1 LQSDAPLKSITCFTR
16 RSTHRPDGER
26 FAGHWHTMNRN
37 FCRILFCLAAVAAA
51 ATAHAQTYPARPI
64 RLVVSFAAGGGVDLV
79 ARMIGQKLAEAWGQ
93 QVVIDNRPGAGGN
106 LSAEIVAKSPAD
118 GYTIYLSSAS
128 IVVNASMYK
137 TLPYDPLR
145 DFAPVTLLVN
155 AHNVLVAH
163 PSLPAKNIREL
174 IALAKKAPG
183 QINYASTGSGT
194 SGHLAMEL
202 FRSMAGIEL
211 THIPYKVIGQTTA
224 DLLSGQISLWF
235 PTMPGVLQHIR
246 SGRMNA
252 LGVSGSRRAPVLPNV
267 PTIAEA
273 GVPGYDA
280 STWYPLL
287 APAGTPVAVIEKL
300 NAQLVAIL
308 ATGEVR
314 DKLQAQ
320 GIEAAGSTPLQ
331 LAAHLKSEMIKWE
344 KVVRLSGAKVD

>member
-1 LQSDAPLKSITCFTR
+1 MKNLPRYTA
-16 RSTHRPDGER
+16 
-26 FAGHWHTMNRN
+26 FA
-37 FCRILFCLAAVAAA
+37 LLASAAVPCAQ
-51 ATAHAQTYPARPI
+51 AQTYPTRPI

-79 ARMIGQKLAEAWGQ
+79 ARLIGQKLSEAWSQ

-106 LSAEIVAKSPAD
+106 VSAEMVAKSPPD
-118 GYTIYLSSAS
+118 GYTIYMSSAS
-128 IVVNASMYK
+128 VVVNASLYK
-137 TLPYDPLR
+137 SLPYDPLK

-183 QINYASTGSGT
+183 QINYASTGSGS

-211 THIPYKVIGQTTA
+211 THVPYKVIGQTTA
-224 DLLSGQISLWF
+224 DLLSGQVSLWF
-235 PTMPGVLQHIR
+235 PTMPGVLQHLKG
-246 SGRMNA
+246 GRMMA

-287 APAGTPVAVIEKL
+287 APAGTPAAIIEKM
-300 NAQLVAIL
+300 NAQLVTIL
-308 ATGEVR
+308 ATGDVR
-314 DKLQAQ
+314 EKLQAQ
-320 GIEAAGSTPLQ
+320 GIEPVGSSPAQ
-331 LAAHLKSEMIKWE
+331 LGAHLKSEMVKWE

>member
-1 LQSDAPLKSITCFTR
+1 MDSNIS
-16 RSTHRPDGER
+16 GE
-26 FAGHWHTMNRN
+26 TMNRMIS
-37 FCRILFCLAAVAAA
+37 RIAVFLIVLAA
-51 ATAHAQTYPARPI
+51 ATAAYSQTYPARPI

-79 ARMIGQKLAEAWGQ
+79 ARLIGQKLSEAWSQ

-106 LSAEIVAKSPAD
+106 LSAELVAKSPPD
-118 GYTIYLSSAS
+118 GYTLYLSSAS
-128 IVVNASMYK
+128 FVVNASLYK
-137 TLPYDPLR
+137 ALPYDPLK

-163 PSLPAKNIREL
+163 PSLPAKNIRAL

-183 QINYASTGSGT
+183 QINYASTGSGS

-211 THIPYKVIGQTTA
+211 THVPYKVIGQTTA
-224 DLLSGQISLWF
+224 DLLSGQVSLWF

-252 LGVSGSRRAPVLPNV
+252 LGVSGSRRAPALPNV
-267 PTIAEA
+267 PTIAEG
-273 GVPGYDA
+273 GVAGYDA

-287 APAGTPVAVIEKL
+287 APAGTPQAVIDKL
-300 NAQLVAIL
+300 NSQLVAIL
-308 ATGEVR
+308 ATAEVR
-314 DKLQAQ
+314 EKLQAQ
-320 GIEAAGSTPLQ
+320 GIETVGSTPTQ
-331 LAAHLKSEMIKWE
+331 LAGHLKSEMTKWE

>member
-1 LQSDAPLKSITCFTR
+1 MKSFL
-16 RSTHRPDGER
+16 HRV
-26 FAGHWHTMNRN
+26 AI
-37 FCRILFCLAAVAAA
+37 CIAAVAATSA
-51 ATAHAQTYPARPI
+51 VHAQNYPARPI

-79 ARMIGQKLAEAWGQ
+79 ARLIGQKLSEAWGQ

-106 LSAEIVAKSPAD
+106 VSAELIAKSPPD
-118 GYTIYLSSAS
+118 GYTIYLSTAS
-128 IVVNASMYK
+128 IVVNASLYK
-137 TLPYDPLR
+137 LLPYDPLK

-183 QINYASTGSGT
+183 QINYASTGSGS

-211 THIPYKVIGQTTA
+211 THVPYKVIGQTTA
-224 DLLSGQISLWF
+224 DLLSGQVSLWF
-235 PTMPGVLQHIR
+235 PTMPGVLQHIK
-246 SGRMNA
+246 SGRMTA
-252 LGVSGSRRAPVLPNV
+252 LGVSGRRRAPALPEV

-287 APAGTPVAVIEKL
+287 APAGTPAMIVDKL

-308 ATGEVR
+308 AVADVR

-320 GIEAAGSTPLQ
+320 GMETVGSTPAE
-331 LAAHLKSEMIKWE
+331 LAAHLRSEMVKWE

>member
-1 LQSDAPLKSITCFTR
+1 MMNRIFYRITCCVAAF
-16 RSTHRPDGER
+16 
-26 FAGHWHTMNRN
+26 
-37 FCRILFCLAAVAAA
+37 AAVA
-51 ATAHAQTYPARPI
+51 TVRAQTQPYPTRPI

-79 ARMIGQKLAEAWGQ
+79 ARLIGQKLSEAWSQ

-106 LSAEIVAKSPAD
+106 VSAELVAKSLPD

-128 IVVNASMYK
+128 VVVNASLYK
-137 TLPYDPLR
+137 TLPYDPLK

-155 AHNVLVAH
+155 AHNVLVSH

-174 IALAKKAPG
+174 IALAKKKPG
-183 QINYASTGSGT
+183 QINYASTGSGS

-224 DLLSGQISLWF
+224 DLLSGQVSLWF
-235 PTMPGVLQHIR
+235 PTMPGVLQHIK
-246 SGRMNA
+246 SGRMTA
-252 LGVSGSRRAPVLPNV
+252 LGVSGSRRAPALPNV

-287 APAGTPVAVIEKL
+287 APAGTPTAIVDKM

-308 ATGEVR
+308 ASADVR
-314 DKLQAQ
+314 EKLQAQ
-320 GIEAAGSTPLQ
+320 GIEPVGSTPAQ
-331 LAAHLKSEMIKWE
+331 LGAHLKSEMVKWE

>member
-1 LQSDAPLKSITCFTR
+1 VAAF
-16 RSTHRPDGER
+16 
-26 FAGHWHTMNRN
+26 
-37 FCRILFCLAAVAAA
+37 AAVA
-51 ATAHAQTYPARPI
+51 TVQAQTQPYPTRPI

-79 ARMIGQKLAEAWGQ
+79 ARLIGQKLSEAWSQ

-106 LSAEIVAKSPAD
+106 VSAELVAKSLPD

-128 IVVNASMYK
+128 VVVNASLYK
-137 TLPYDPLR
+137 TLPYDPLK

-155 AHNVLVAH
+155 AHNVLVSH

-174 IALAKKAPG
+174 IALAKKKPG
-183 QINYASTGSGT
+183 QINYASTGSGS

-224 DLLSGQISLWF
+224 DLLSGQVSLWF
-235 PTMPGVLQHIR
+235 PTMPGVLQHIKG
-246 SGRMNA
+246 GRMTA
-252 LGVSGSRRAPVLPNV
+252 LGVSGSRRAPALPNV

-287 APAGTPVAVIEKL
+287 APAGTTTAIVDKM

-308 ATGEVR
+308 ASADVR
-314 DKLQAQ
+314 EKLQAQ
-320 GIEAAGSTPLQ
+320 GIEPVGSTPAQ
-331 LAAHLKSEMIKWE
+331 LGAHLKSEMVKWE

>member
-1 LQSDAPLKSITCFTR
+1 
-16 RSTHRPDGER
+16 
-26 FAGHWHTMNRN
+26 MNRT
-37 FCRILFCLAAVAAA
+37 FCRIAAFLPAFAVSTSAN
-51 ATAHAQTYPARPI
+51 AQSYPARPI

-79 ARMIGQKLAEAWGQ
+79 ARLIGQKLSEAWNQ

-106 LSAEIVAKSPAD
+106 VSAEMVAKAPPD
-118 GYTIYLSSAS
+118 GYTIYMSSAS
-128 IVVNASMYK
+128 VVVNTSLYK
-137 TLPYDPLR
+137 SLPYDPLK

-183 QINYASTGSGT
+183 QINYASTGSGS

-211 THIPYKVIGQTTA
+211 THVPYKVIGQTTA
-224 DLLSGQISLWF
+224 DLLSGQVSLWF
-235 PTMPGVLQHIR
+235 PTMPGVLQHIKG
-246 SGRMNA
+246 GRMMA

-287 APAGTPVAVIEKL
+287 APAGTPAAIIEKM
-300 NAQLVAIL
+300 NAQLVTIL
-308 ATGEVR
+308 ATGDVR
-314 DKLQAQ
+314 EKLQAQ
-320 GIEAAGSTPLQ
+320 GIEPVGSSPAQ
-331 LAAHLKSEMIKWE
+331 LGAHLKSEMVKWE

>member
-1 LQSDAPLKSITCFTR
+1 MKNLPRYTA
-16 RSTHRPDGER
+16 
-26 FAGHWHTMNRN
+26 FA
-37 FCRILFCLAAVAAA
+37 LLASAAVPCAQ
-51 ATAHAQTYPARPI
+51 AQTYPTRPI

-79 ARMIGQKLAEAWGQ
+79 ARLIGQKLSEAWSQ

-106 LSAEIVAKSPAD
+106 VSAEMVAKSPPD
-118 GYTIYLSSAS
+118 GYTIYMSSAS
-128 IVVNASMYK
+128 VVVNASLYK
-137 TLPYDPLR
+137 SLPYDPLK

-183 QINYASTGSGT
+183 QINYASTGSGS

-211 THIPYKVIGQTTA
+211 THVPYKVIGQTTA
-224 DLLSGQISLWF
+224 DLLSGQVSLWF
-235 PTMPGVLQHIR
+235 PTMPGVLQHIKG
-246 SGRMNA
+246 GRMMA

-287 APAGTPVAVIEKL
+287 APAGTPAAIIEKM
-300 NAQLVAIL
+300 NAQLVTIL
-308 ATGEVR
+308 ATGDVR
-314 DKLQAQ
+314 EKLQAQ
-320 GIEAAGSTPLQ
+320 GIEPVGSSPAQ
-331 LAAHLKSEMIKWE
+331 LGAHLKSEMVKWE

>member
-1 LQSDAPLKSITCFTR
+1 MKKVYRVTRLFFLVLTGIFLTKMANAQS
-16 RSTHRPDGER
+16 
-26 FAGHWHTMNRN
+26 
-37 FCRILFCLAAVAAA
+37 
-51 ATAHAQTYPARPI
+51 YPARPI

-79 ARMIGQKLAEAWGQ
+79 ARLIGQKLSEAWNQ

-106 LSAEIVAKSPAD
+106 VSAEMVAKAPPD
-118 GYTIYLSSAS
+118 GYTIYMSSAS
-128 IVVNASMYK
+128 VVVNASLYK
-137 TLPYDPLR
+137 SLPYDPLK

-183 QINYASTGSGT
+183 QINYASTGSGS

-211 THIPYKVIGQTTA
+211 THVPYKVIGQTTA
-224 DLLSGQISLWF
+224 DLLSGQVSLWF

-246 SGRMNA
+246 GGRMMA

-287 APAGTPVAVIEKL
+287 APAGTPAAIIDRM
-300 NAQLVAIL
+300 NAQLVTIL
-308 ATGEVR
+308 ATGDVR
-314 DKLQAQ
+314 EKLQAQ
-320 GIEAAGSTPLQ
+320 GIEPVSSSPAQ
-331 LAAHLKSEMIKWE
+331 LGAHLKSEMVKWE